1 SNKDQT
7 AIIKTP
13 THLTLEESIE
23 FLNDDELV
31 EVTPENTRLRKII
44 LKTNEREKVARHR
57 NN

>member
-1 SNKDQT
+1 
-7 AIIKTP
+7 
-13 THLTLEESIE
+13 
-23 FLNDDELV
+23 LNDDELV